1 MHAEHRMNSGYDKY
15 SQVIPLL
22 TSKAIQT
29 HVIFCE
35 AGMLLFI
42 TRKNTVVST
51 GFGKNTKKNY
61 RQLCVL
67 EYSVY
72 NYRP

>member
-35 AGMLLFI
+35 AGMWLFI
-42 TRKNTVVST
+42 TRENTVVST
-51 GFGKNTKKNY
+51 GFGKNTKKL
-61 RQLCVL
+61 QATLLL